1 MDKDSR
7 ERKTVGKKGADG
19 GRGPGWLCS
28 RQNSL
33 STDFSEHRHTFVM
46 HDIVIMACLASVLFH
61 RSVYSYVG
69 SAWFEIF
76 NKCWWLEVKLQ
87 VFLFFVAKSTR
98 TFSEK
103 GKRGLSLSNPV
114 VSVANVNSVLG
125 RKHGVCNAHCRVA
138 VSSRYFIYRKQWTRY
153 EWWS

>member
-1 MDKDSR
+1 MQWWTRTAER
-7 ERKTVGKKGADG
+7 ERLWARKGQTEAGVQLCFPLGRIHWGQTSLNTVI
-19 GRGPGWLCS
+19 PLLCMT
-28 RQNSL
+28 L
-33 STDFSEHRHTFVM
+33 
-46 HDIVIMACLASVLFH
+46 
-61 RSVYSYVG
+61 SVYSYVG

-98 TFSEK
+98 TFLEK